1 MFKNFK
7 FSIDVHT
14 LLKGLPKILLTP
26 FFISKLDLSMR
37 GMGSDFDPDQPVNWV
52 VVKQIWPFLL
62 EFKHRVI
69 LALFCLLAA
78 KMASIAMPF
87 VLKYLVDDLDG
98 QLGDSSL
105 AFVSLPAGLLLAYGF
120 IRLSNVLLG
129 EIRDTLFGRVTERAM
144 RRIGLKVFEHL
155 HWLDLAFHLD
165 RRTGGLSRDIERGTS
180 GISFLMRFL
189 VFNIAPTFIELFLV
203 MGILW
208 QQYSFEFALIV
219 FLSVTAYVWFSK
231 TATDWRTQ
239 YIREANQAD
248 SRSNT
253 RAIDSLINYET
264 VKYFAN
270 EKYESK
276 LYDQELAG
284 WEKAK
289 RKNRLTLFALNTGQT
304 LIISIS
310 MTAMLALA
318 AQNVADGAMTLGDF
332 VLINAFM
339 MQIFLPLNFLG
350 FVYREIKSSM
360 VNIERMFKLMNV
372 RSKVADVE
380 DAQVLQLHKGEIEF
394 KDVAFSYEENRP
406 ILSNLSF
413 TLKPGEKL
421 ALVGGSGAGKS
432 TIAKLLFRFYDASA
446 GGIYI
451 DSQNIQDVTQLSL
464 RQAIGVVPQDTVLF
478 NSTILENVRYG
489 RPGATDDEVKEA
501 IKLAHL
507 QSFIGQLPNGYET
520 QVGERG
526 LKLSGGEK
534 QRVAIARTILKQPG
548 ILIFDEATSS
558 LDSAS
563 ERAVLKAIDEVSIG
577 KSSVVIAHRLSTIV
591 KADRILVLEQ
601 GEVVE
606 QGSHESLLNQKGRY
620 AHLWNLQQHKEQ
632 KEDV

>member
-1 MFKNFK
+1 
-7 FSIDVHT
+7 
-14 LLKGLPKILLTP
+14 
-26 FFISKLDLSMR
+26 MR

-62 EFKHRVI
+62 EFKHRVV

-105 AFVSLPAGLLLAYGF
+105 AFVSLPVGLLLAYGF

-155 HWLDLAFHLD
+155 HGLDLAFHLD

-318 AQNVADGAMTLGDF
+318 AQNVADGTMTLGDF

-372 RSKVADVE
+372 RSKVADAE

-451 DSQNIQDVTQLSL
+451 DGQNIQDVTQLSL

-563 ERAVLKAIDEVSIG
+563 ERAVLKAIEEVSIG

-620 AHLWNLQQHKEQ
+620 AHLWDLQQHKEQ
-632 KEDV
+632 KEGV